1 MFLVKTLSAI
11 LASFGGN
18 YVGIFLGFIL
28 QPLIAAFGI
37 YKIFSLLT
45 NIRIPWWFW
54 ILTSFFYLFVPA
66 SLVLIILATFII
78 ALLIYFIVAKRHI
91 SFTYIASNFTFVM
104 AIYEFTTGILGPT
117 VTAIYGAFSPSTVIA
132 FNNYGADVI
141 IIIELLLTYL
151 FVKKFKDSFD
161 RYSTMIIRQRP
172 LLAWLFNLYLLSFN
186 IFRFGFHSQFLHINT
201 FTFVCIGILYYLLT
215 IAFVKIAA
223 NYFYYRGLALSQATE
238 LTNLQT
244 YTSHIEEMYDDLRR
258 FRHDYKNLLLSLNDA
273 VHDGTIEEVR
283 QIFDHVV
290 LPTNSNV
297 EIRTA
302 VLGHL
307 ANIKDLEIK
316 SLVYSKV
323 MAAMDKQIDVT
334 IEVVEPITLVKA
346 INITD
351 ALRMISI
358 LFDNAINAAA
368 QSAEKKIS
376 FSYFNKDS
384 EQLIVIGN
392 STKDERVDL
401 NQLNGHFTGLTTSR
415 HSLGLRNLRMILNKY
430 PLIAHNTK
438 SANHWLEQV
447 LIIHH

>member
-1 MFLVKTLSAI
+1 MFLVKTLSAM

-37 YKIFSLLT
+37 YKVFSLLT

-66 SLVLIILATFII
+66 SLVLIILATFVI

-91 SFTYIASNFTFVM
+91 SFTYIASNFIFVM

-215 IAFVKIAA
+215 VAFVKIAA

-316 SLVYSKV
+316 SL
-323 MAAMDKQIDVT
+323 
-334 IEVVEPITLVKA
+334 
-346 INITD
+346 
-351 ALRMISI
+351 
-358 LFDNAINAAA
+358 
-368 QSAEKKIS
+368 
-376 FSYFNKDS
+376 
-384 EQLIVIGN
+384 
-392 STKDERVDL
+392 STAR
-401 NQLNGHFTGLTTSR
+401 
-415 HSLGLRNLRMILNKY
+415 
-430 PLIAHNTK
+430 
-438 SANHWLEQV
+438 
-447 LIIHH
+447 